1 MSVLDEILDGV
12 RADLAE
18 RQRHVSLDQLKEMA
32 RRAPS
37 PRDAMAALKAEGV
50 SVIAEVK
57 RASPSR
63 GQMAAIADPA
73 ALAADYEAGGAK
85 VISVLT
91 EQRRFGGSLDDL
103 DAVRRAV
110 QVPVLRKDFVVSSYQ
125 LWEARAHG
133 ADVVLLI
140 VAALEQ
146 SALVS
151 LVERAVSIG
160 LLPLVEVH
168 AEPELDRA
176 LEAGATVIGVNAR
189 NLATLKV
196 DRGIFGR
203 LAGRIPDGIVKIA
216 ESGVRGPRD
225 LLAYAASGADAVL
238 VGESLVTGK
247 DPRCAVADLV
257 TAGSHPALRGERGL
271 TGHDGPVSQAAQL
284 AASWH
289 RRRARHLPGPRYLRA
304 LRGRRG
310 RGRRGGR
317 GLRGAGVAYGGRFAP
332 EALMAALDE
341 LAAAYEQARR
351 DPVFRAELDGAARA
365 ATPAGRPCSP
375 RRGGSASRPAAARCC
390 SSARTSPT
398 PGRTRST
405 TCSAR
410 CCWPGGWA
418 RRG

>member
-18 RQRHVSLDQLKEMA
+18 RQRRVSLDHLKEMA
-32 RRAPS
+32 RQAPS

-63 GQMAAIADPA
+63 GQMAAITDPA

-91 EQRRFGGSLDDL
+91 ESRRFGGSLEDL

-151 LVERAVSIG
+151 LVERAISIG

-176 LEAGATVIGVNAR
+176 LDAGATVIGVNAR

-203 LAGRIPDGIVKIA
+203 MAVPDPGRHRQGGRVRRPRPPRPARLRRVRRGRRAGRREPGHR
-216 ESGVRGPRD
+216 EG
-225 LLAYAASGADAVL
+225 
-238 VGESLVTGK
+238 
-247 DPRCAVADLV
+247 
-257 TAGSHPALRGERGL
+257 PALRRRRPGDRGL
-271 TGHDGPVSQAAQL
+271 APCATRRTRLTATDPATPSSS
-284 AASWH
+284 SWH
-289 RRRARHLPGPRYLRA
+289 GSSRHRPPSPTSPRCPTSPATSWSARSGLPRRAGPARPLA
-304 LRGRRG
+304 SPTA
-310 RGRRGGR
+310 GGS
-317 GLRGAGVAYGGRFAP
+317 P
-332 EALMAALDE
+332 
-341 LAAAYEQARR
+341 
-351 DPVFRAELDGAARA
+351 
-365 ATPAGRPCSP
+365 P
-375 RRGGSASRPAAARCC
+375 RR
-390 SSARTSPT
+390 
-398 PGRTRST
+398 
-405 TCSAR
+405 
-410 CCWPGGWA
+410 
-418 RRG
+418 